1 MARHEPWPE
10 VIGDKEAAEL
20 FGLSRVALRQH
31 CMESYVCPKGKV
43 DVRKANPVVVGR
55 CRRWRRSAIMVV
67 LSTKP
72 E

>member
-1 MARHEPWPE
+1 MTALPE
-10 VIGDKEAAEL
+10 VIGDGEAAEL

-31 CMESYVCPKGKV
+31 CMESYRCPKGKV
-43 DVRKANPVVVGR
+43 DVRNANPVVVGR

-72 E
+72 Q

>member
-1 MARHEPWPE
+1 MTLTHDE
-10 VIGDKEAAEL
+10 VIGDKEAAVL

-31 CMESYVCPKGKV
+31 CMASYECPKGKV
-43 DVRKANPVVVGR
+43 DIRKANPVIVGR
-55 CRRWRRSAIMVV
+55 CRRWRRSAIMVL